1 MRERELIESSATTM
15 ISAQQAC
22 GHQPVILRSL
32 PQIRSNPDPTSSCG
46 VLIPSKVSILPKTKK
61 WRGWDCLEEL
71 ALNGSTVEC
80 YINIIYSAFKPS
92 PSARSSL
99 KLKIVASN
107 QSPMIK
113 NRQARS
119 LPIFHSERVGFEPTE
134 SVTLHRLSR
143 SAP

>member
-1 MRERELIESSATTM
+1 MR
-15 ISAQQAC
+15 
-22 GHQPVILRSL
+22 
-32 PQIRSNPDPTSSCG
+32 
-46 VLIPSKVSILPKTKK
+46 TKK
-61 WRGWDCLEEL
+61 RRGWDCLEEL

-99 KLKIVASN
+99 KPKIVASN
-107 QSPMIK
+107 QSPIIK
-113 NRQARS
+113 NRQS
-119 LPIFHSERVGFEPTE
+119 KGLPIFHSERVGFEPTE